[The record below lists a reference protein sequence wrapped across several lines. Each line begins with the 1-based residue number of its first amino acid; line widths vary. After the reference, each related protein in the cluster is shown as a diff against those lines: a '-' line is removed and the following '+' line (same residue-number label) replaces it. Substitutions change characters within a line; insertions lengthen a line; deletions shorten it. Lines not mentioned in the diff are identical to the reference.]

1 MCKEMDYITADLHR
15 EVNIMSREFWDAT
28 THRLV

>member
-1 MCKEMDYITADLHR
+1 MCKEVDYITADLQR